1 MALRH
6 IKTQS
11 ILSLMIFTLTENPE
25 FYGLE
30 VSLGNMLMLFSKKKI
45 ISQQKRKEKYIY
57 DVHKNGTGGF

>member
-1 MALRH
+1 
-6 IKTQS
+6 
-11 ILSLMIFTLTENPE
+11 MIFTLTDNPQ

-30 VSLGNMLMLFSKKKI
+30 VSPGNMLMVFSKKKKI

>member
-1 MALRH
+1 
-6 IKTQS
+6 
-11 ILSLMIFTLTENPE
+11 MIFTLTENPE

>member
-1 MALRH
+1 
-6 IKTQS
+6 
-11 ILSLMIFTLTENPE
+11 MIFTLTENPQ

-57 DVHKNGTGGF
+57 DVHKNSTGEF